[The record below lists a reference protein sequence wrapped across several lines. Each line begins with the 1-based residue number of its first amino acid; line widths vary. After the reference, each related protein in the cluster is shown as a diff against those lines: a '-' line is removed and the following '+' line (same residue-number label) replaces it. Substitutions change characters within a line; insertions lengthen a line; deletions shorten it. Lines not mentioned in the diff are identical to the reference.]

1 MNYSNFFLI
10 SSKEKVVYCL
20 ITLAIIGTVSYPSSA
35 LQVLYFDLVMESTTM
50 TGNHRKPGG
59 RRSQE
64 PVAWWIQGGNWRAVD
79 SDVHKAIT
87 ASRLGQT
94 FSCDTSA
101 HQNGTFSAFSQRD
114 DLNC

>member
-1 MNYSNFFLI
+1 MH
-10 SSKEKVVYCL
+10 
-20 ITLAIIGTVSYPSSA
+20 
-35 LQVLYFDLVMESTTM
+35 
-50 TGNHRKPGG
+50 GNHRKPGA

-64 PVAWWIQGGNWRAVD
+64 PVVWWIQGGNWRAAG
-79 SDVHKAIT
+79 SDKHKAIT

-94 FSCDTSA
+94 FSCDALA